1 MNKIINKQ
9 KFALLILSGLGVA
22 NAGMNNLLHCKLGYL
37 EGARDEV
44 VELLDEQIEKLE
56 TLKTSN
62 IEAVQRMNMIIE
74 DGANSAN
81 SWQGPIKELLNK
93 AKKTDL
99 SKFEL
104 EGGLD
109 LSELNPLKKYGD
121 AITAKVE
128 EARNKSLNKINE
140 KVTSLNNKINA
151 AQDKLNS
158 KLTEFSDTFSDSLDF
173 KLDLNTSD
181 ITAWK
186 EDLASE
192 AGYVSPD
199 FGLATTRPNFD
210 MCNLDKSIE
219 DLIKSCKSISS
230 GSGKNSNGSFDNFTG
245 NKVNEDGTNADII
258 GMGGNN
264 KINKGFNVNNGTGNS
279 YFKKSGI
286 QIDKDFGNN
295 GTTKKDGTIINTDEN
310 GNNVIGSLTDEE
322 IAIKKAKIQK
332 IQNENI
338 TEDEALASYSTA
350 EGKCQILEDYKQQ
363 LDMVKQQLLDY
374 SKQLILA
381 ELEKLLSKFV
391 GLQQIMEVQNKVQ
404 CSMKATIDAA
414 TNMGALAVGFDAM
427 SSCLDGADESID
439 TATAGDIGMKMASV
453 PVGPIVVPI
462 PFSQISM
469 SPNAESNALDA
480 AASTAMA
487 VASCM
492 GEGYG
497 AGWTKAYK
505 DCLEGKAEENN
516 RMESLDFDLNFKFL
530 DNLKDFKKQK
540 CIMDKKSGEDFSVF
554 GNLKEIAE
562 TNFDQYKS
570 AYEDILNISKG
581 AQKKTKD
588 MYKSS
593 RNQFKKVSNSFG
605 NFYKDFFKGTSA
617 AASYVSLHELTVKK
631 IYGPDTK
638 NAFISGLLNNEPS
651 SYIKEWN
658 KQNGDEYNKI
668 KPENFELVYMDNQLG
683 ICKNRLFDMKKSDT
697 IRYTQTSIKLMECQI
712 YLENI
717 LITKISDI
725 YVFEKEPLY
734 IDSNLIQ
741 KNFLLKSIY
750 DKNKSI
756 RLRDVSYKN
765 LKKFYG
771 IKE

>member
-1 MNKIINKQ
+1 MSNKNRIILL
-9 KFALLILSGLGVA
+9 ALSTLSIG
-22 NAGMNNLLHCKLGYL
+22 NAGMNSMLHCKLGYL

-44 VELLDEQIEKLE
+44 VGILDEQIDKLE
-56 TLKTSN
+56 ILKASN
-62 IEAVQRMNMIIE
+62 IEAVQRMNMMIE
-74 DGANSAN
+74 EGADSMN
-81 SWQGPIKELLNK
+81 SWQGPIKDLLNK

-104 EGGLD
+104 QGGLD

-128 EARNKSLNKINE
+128 EARNKTLNKIND
-140 KVTSLNNKINA
+140 KVSSLNNKINA

-158 KLTEFSDTFSDSLDF
+158 KLNEFSDAFSNSLDY

-181 ITAWK
+181 ITAWT
-186 EDLASE
+186 DGLASD

-219 DLIKSCKSISS
+219 DLIKSCKSIASS
-230 GSGKNSNGSFDNFTG
+230 AGNDSGFKSFTG
-245 NKVNEDGTNADII
+245 N
-258 GMGGNN
+258 GGNN
-264 KINKGFNVNNGTGNS
+264 TKNGTNGNGTNGS
-279 YFKKSGI
+279 DTNGNTNGGSSDNNKNEGYNKKKGI
-286 QIDKDFGNN
+286 QIDKDFGSSDSDSTNTV
-295 GTTKKDGTIINTDEN
+295 TTIDEN
-310 GNNVIGSLTDEE
+310 GNFTTTKLTNAE
-322 IAIKKAKIQK
+322 IAAKKAQIEK
-332 IQNENI
+332 IQNEDI
-338 TEDEALASYSTA
+338 TEEEALASYSTA

-363 LDMVKQQLLDY
+363 LEMVKKQLLDY

-391 GLQQIMEVQNKVQ
+391 GLQQLLEVKNKIQ
-404 CSMKATIDAA
+404 CSIKATTDAA
-414 TNMGALAVGFDAM
+414 TNMGALSVGFDAM
-427 SSCLDGADESID
+427 SACLDSADESID

-480 AASTAMA
+480 AASTASA
-487 VASCM
+487 IASCM

-505 DCLEGKAEENN
+505 DCLEGKSEENN

-540 CIMDKKSGEDFSVF
+540 CILDKKSGEDFSVF

-570 AYEDILNISKG
+570 AYEDILNISKD
-581 AQKKTKD
+581 AKKKSKD
-588 MYKSS
+588 MYKST
-593 RNQFKKVSNSFG
+593 RKQFKKVSSSFG
-605 NFYKDFFKGTSA
+605 DFYKDFFKGTSDS
-617 AASYVSLHELTVKK
+617 ASYVSLHELTVKR
-631 IYGPDTK
+631 IYGPDTDIG
-638 NAFISGLLNNEPS
+638 FIAGLLDNEPA

-668 KPENFELVYMDNQLG
+668 KPADFELVYMDNQLN
-683 ICKNRLFDMKKSDT
+683 ICKSRLFNMKKADT
-697 IRYTQTSIKLMECQI
+697 FKYTSTSMKLIECQV
-712 YLENI
+712 YLENV
-717 LITKISDI
+717 LINKISDI

-756 RLRDVSYKN
+756 KLRDVSYSN